1 MKHKKVLIGLI
12 IVVAI
17 VVVLQALLSRQSGY
31 IKIDTP
37 NIKTR
42 MSLRGG
48 WWSEQ
53 QVSSG
58 VESVELPARTYRP
71 RHISL
76 AIQKG
81 ESELIVSGFGPW
93 GELATINVKEGQ
105 TAVLKPGPPFLVKTN
120 VRRKGQNLSIG
131 LLVIGQAGE
140 HYSAQVRTRRG
151 SLPAPRLKIV
161 DEGAKVL
168 ASDKFKFG

>member
-1 MKHKKVLIGLI
+1 MKKKSIWISIAI
-12 IVVAI
+12 IIAAF
-17 VVVLQALLSRQSGY
+17 LAFHFYTRQEGR
-31 IKIDTP
+31 IKIDTDGAE
-37 NIKTR
+37 
-42 MSLRGG
+42 MQLRGG
-48 WWSEQ
+48 WFSKIRIT
-53 QVSSG
+53 SG
-58 VESVELPARTYRP
+58 AEPVTVNARVYRP
-71 RHISL
+71 RRISL

-81 ESELIVSGFGPW
+81 GNEWIIDGFGPW
-93 GELATINVKEGQ
+93 GELAKINVKKDQ
-105 TAVLKPGPPFLVKTN
+105 TTVLKPGPPFLVKTN